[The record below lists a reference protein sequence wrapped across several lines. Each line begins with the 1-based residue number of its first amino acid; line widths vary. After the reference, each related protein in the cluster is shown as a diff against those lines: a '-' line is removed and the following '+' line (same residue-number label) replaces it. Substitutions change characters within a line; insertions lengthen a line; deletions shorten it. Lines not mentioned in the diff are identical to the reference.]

1 MSLRSGP
8 LIISWV
14 HCFDRYL
21 ARPSAFSPSAHLG
34 GDELWSRRGERR
46 APRASSSADV
56 NVSVKSFSHHGTIQ
70 RGATSSPSSAGGHTA
85 TSGARDSDVH
95 GERVEHGL
103 RATRGDSW
111 VAARAIVIVSSACVS
126 LSLVVRYRYDN
137 VKEANIQGNSKQF
150 KQFKKK

>member
-1 MSLRSGP
+1 M
-8 LIISWV
+8 
-14 HCFDRYL
+14 F
-21 ARPSAFSPSAHLG
+21 PSNRFPTTAPFNVG
-34 GDELWSRRGERR
+34 RRR
-46 APRASSSADV
+46 ARAALAD
-56 NVSVKSFSHHGTIQ
+56 
-70 RGATSSPSSAGGHTA
+70 TA